1 MAISIRRISIKREGP
16 LREDVSIEP
25 GGLNLI
31 FGRNETGKTYIVEAM
46 ISLLFR
52 TGRDTPWISKWTRTM
67 SNTVRAWDPRG
78 EIEVTGLQKG
88 STLFVPGG
96 RKMEDFTGK
105 EKGLPEDLSRLM
117 VVRAGDTRLSDS
129 LDGVGDEV
137 LRTYLSGNRVLDE
150 VESNIKQETVKNAV
164 IAEGRIVADNKGLYR
179 EKLTLESENRYLEDL
194 QLAVDEN
201 ASLAV
206 LYALERRKARLEDQL
221 GDLEAA
227 RRHRAYQLYVEQ
239 KRLDSI
245 LGDLPTEQDLI
256 DLGTD
261 ISLCRARRRDIDRL
275 DGRLDELAP
284 VEEDMNWLENARQEY
299 LADNGMDRGKSSAA
313 RLCSYLLPLMLLLA
327 AAGAFFSRILTLVS
341 AAGAIACLAFL
352 RLAASSP
359 AVSSGEEER
368 RRKLEEEFQRR
379 FGRQLTDTATIG
391 LVHRELETG
400 RIKYRNALESRVET
414 LREVSGLEERIGRK
428 LYLMTGEEVHAEQ
441 WDGEVEKLRTSRKE
455 VQDSISS
462 IGSIL
467 SSIGVQPD
475 DCLPDPPG
483 RDWDQKAYLD
493 LRDELA
499 SVTDGLERER
509 KSLEEL
515 KVDISVASGISSRDI
530 RELITALED
539 KRTEVATAHR
549 DVTAR
554 ILAENS
560 VYRAI
565 CEYRDQENVRLEEAL
580 ASPEIINPLYMIT
593 GRYNGVRMTEE
604 GGLNLRVKGQGEYPL
619 SYLSTGAAEQV
630 YIALR
635 TGFAQLS
642 LGEPAFLILD
652 DAFQHS
658 DWVRRKNLVDHVTD
672 LVTSGWQVFYFTMDD
687 HLQKLLDGRGR
698 ELGEGLYRYINL
710 N

>member
-1 MAISIRRISIKREGP
+1 MAIRIRRVSIKREGP
-16 LREDVSIEP
+16 LEEDISIEP

-52 TGRDTPWISKWTRTM
+52 TGRDTPWISKWTRTK
-67 SNTVRAWDPRG
+67 SSTVRAWDPRG

-88 STLFVPGG
+88 STLFAPGG
-96 RKMEDFTGK
+96 SKMEDYIGK

-164 IAEGRIVADNKGLYR
+164 IAEGRIEADNKGLYK
-179 EKLTLESENRYLEDL
+179 EKLTLESEIRYLEDL

-206 LYALERRKARLEDQL
+206 LYALERRRAGLEGQL
-221 GDLEAA
+221 GDLEDA
-227 RRHRAYQLYVEQ
+227 RRHRAYQLYLEQ

-245 LGDLPTEQDLI
+245 LSGLPTEQDLI

-261 ISLCRARRRDIDRL
+261 ISLCRAKRRDIDRL
-275 DGRLDELAP
+275 DGRLDEFAP

-299 LADNGMDRGKSSAA
+299 LADNGTDRGKSPAA
-313 RLCSYLLPLMLLLA
+313 RLCSHLLPLMLLLA
-327 AAGAFFSRILTLVS
+327 AAGAFFSRTLTLVS
-341 AAGAIACLAFL
+341 AAVAIACLAFL

-359 AVSSGEEER
+359 PVSSGEEER

-379 FGRQLTDTATIG
+379 FGRQLTDTATMG
-391 LVHRELETG
+391 LVHQELETG
-400 RIKYRNALESRVET
+400 RIKYRNALESRVEA
-414 LREVSGLEERIGRK
+414 LREVSGLEERIGRR
-428 LYLMTGEEVHAEQ
+428 LYLMTGEEVPAEQ

-455 VQDSISS
+455 IQDSISS

-493 LRDELA
+493 IRDELA

-539 KRTEVATAHR
+539 KRAEVATAHR

-580 ASPEIINPLYMIT
+580 ASPEIINPLYRIT

-604 GGLNLRVKGQGEYPL
+604 GGLNLRVNGQGEYPL
-619 SYLSTGAAEQV
+619 SHLSTGAAEQV

-672 LVTSGWQVFYFTMDD
+672 LVTSGWQIFYFTMDD

-698 ELGEGLYRYINL
+698 ELGEGLYRYISL

>member
-1 MAISIRRISIKREGP
+1 MAIRIRRISIKREGP
-16 LREDVSIEP
+16 LREDVLMEP

-31 FGRNETGKTYIVEAM
+31 FGRNETGKTYIVETM

-52 TGRDTPWISKWTRTM
+52 TGRDTPWISKWTKTKSANVRT
-67 SNTVRAWDPRG
+67 WDPRG
-78 EIEVTGLQKG
+78 EIEVTGLEKG
-88 STLFVPGG
+88 STLFTPGS
-96 RKMEDFTGK
+96 RRMEDYTWK
-105 EKGLPEDLSRLM
+105 DKGLPEDLSRLM

-137 LRTYLSGNRVLDE
+137 LRTHLSGNRVLDE
-150 VESNIKQETVKNAV
+150 VESNIKHETVKNAV
-164 IAEGRIVADNKGLYR
+164 VAGGRIEAEKKGPFK
-179 EKLTLESENRYLEDL
+179 EKLTIENEIRYLDDL
-194 QLAVDEN
+194 QLSVDEN

-206 LYALERRKARLEDQL
+206 LNSLDRKRAMLEDRL
-221 GDLEAA
+221 GDLEDA
-227 RRHRAYQLYVEQ
+227 RRHRAYQLYGEQ
-239 KRLDSI
+239 RRLDLM
-245 LGDLPTEQDLI
+245 LGELPTEHDLI

-261 ISLCRARRRDIDRL
+261 ISLCRTRRRDLDRL
-275 DGRLDELAP
+275 DGRLKDLAP
-284 VEEDMNWLENARQEY
+284 VDEDLNWLDNASQEY
-299 LADNGMDRGKSSAA
+299 VADIAADRSRTLSIRICG
-313 RLCSYLLPLMLLLA
+313 YLLPLLLLLA

-341 AAGAIACLAFL
+341 AAGAAVCLVYH
-352 RLAASSP
+352 RMSASSP
-359 AVSSGEEER
+359 PVSSGEEER
-368 RRKLEEEFQRR
+368 RRKLEEEFLRR
-379 FGRQLTDTATIG
+379 FGRQLTDTATMG
-391 LVHRELETG
+391 LVRQELETG
-400 RIKYRNALESRVET
+400 RIKYRNALESRAEA
-414 LREVSGLEERIGRK
+414 LREVNGLEERIGRK
-428 LYLMTGEEVHAEQ
+428 LYLLTGEEVTAER
-441 WDGEVEKLRTSRKE
+441 WDDEVEKLKASRKE
-455 VQDSISS
+455 VQGSISS
-462 IGSIL
+462 IGSML
-467 SSIGVQPD
+467 SSLGVQPD

-483 RDWDQKAYLD
+483 SEWDQKAYLD

-515 KVDISVASGISSRDI
+515 KVDISVASGTSSRDI
-530 RELITALED
+530 RELITALQD
-539 KRTEVATAHR
+539 KRTEVTAAHR

-565 CEYRDQENVRLEEAL
+565 CEYRDQENIRLEEAL
-580 ASPEIINPLYMIT
+580 ASPEIINPLYRIT
-593 GRYNGVRMTEE
+593 GRYNGIRMTED
-604 GGLNLRVKGQGEYPL
+604 GGLNLRADCRGEYPL
-619 SYLSTGAAEQV
+619 SHLSTGAAEQV

-698 ELGEGLYRYINL
+698 ELGESLYRYINL
-710 N
+710 S